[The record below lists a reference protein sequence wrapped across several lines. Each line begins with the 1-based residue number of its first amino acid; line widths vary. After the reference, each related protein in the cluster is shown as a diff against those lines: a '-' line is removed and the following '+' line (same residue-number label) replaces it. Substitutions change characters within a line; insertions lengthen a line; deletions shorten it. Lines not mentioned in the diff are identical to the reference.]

1 LDTIAYNRLRFCR
14 LEMAEH
20 LNEPA
25 AAPPA
30 AVRRPLAVTLVGL
43 LAFPVGIYN
52 VVDGV
57 LVLAG
62 GGTRDR
68 LAAGALTLAL
78 GVLAI
83 LIGLGALG
91 MRRWAWAALMT
102 WAVIG
107 LTHQILRDLFFNDTS
122 YVAMALYVIAVL
134 ALSPRDTQI
143 AFGVRPPRN
152 VELRAHTRN
161 PIDRD

>member
-1 LDTIAYNRLRFCR
+1 
-14 LEMAEH
+14 
-20 LNEPA
+20 
-25 AAPPA
+25 
-30 AVRRPLAVTLVGL
+30 
-43 LAFPVGIYN
+43 
-52 VVDGV
+52 
-57 LVLAG
+57 
-62 GGTRDR
+62 
-68 LAAGALTLAL
+68 
-78 GVLAI
+78 
-83 LIGLGALG
+83 
-91 MRRWAWAALMT
+91 MT